1 MNTHKKLNTMR
12 RRRAIRTR
20 ATCVGT
26 ATRPRLS
33 FFKSN
38 TRVYAQFIDDNAS
51 KTIMSAWAKKKD
63 ASKTLGTA
71 IVAKAKEKGILAV
84 TIDRGRYAYHGV
96 LKTIVEQARAGGI
109 TI

>member
-20 ATCVGT
+20 AKLTGT

-38 TRVYAQFIDDNAS
+38 TRMYAQLIDDS
-51 KTIMSAWAKKKD
+51 SSTTIVSAWAVKKN
-63 ASKTLGTA
+63 ASKTLGDS
-71 IVAKAKEKGILAV
+71 IVARAKEKGITHALV
-84 TIDRGRYAYHGV
+84 DRGRYAYHGT
-96 LKTIVEQARAGGI
+96 LREIVESIRRGGI
-109 TI
+109 TL